1 MKENSIKFYLRYNY
15 YLLIVPFILM
25 LISVTYFD
33 TTNMIFSMINMCL
46 PVVLWLLLSWNTLAT
61 LELNRTELIITYHPF
76 FQSKIYSYCLRDIQ
90 EVNIFYSYVSGVQ
103 TKVYVADQR
112 NNIEVFTIAMRESKV
127 DELIKA
133 LLVEKIIAKRISHPM

>member
-61 LELNRTELIITYHPF
+61 LELNRTELIITYHQF

-133 LLVEKIIAKRISHPM
+133 LLVEKIIEKRISHPM

>member
-1 MKENSIKFYLRYNY
+1 M
-15 YLLIVPFILM
+15 
-25 LISVTYFD
+25 
-33 TTNMIFSMINMCL
+33 
-46 PVVLWLLLSWNTLAT
+46 
-61 LELNRTELIITYHPF
+61 
-76 FQSKIYSYCLRDIQ
+76 
-90 EVNIFYSYVSGVQ
+90 SGVQ